1 MKSRSNLELK
11 IQLGI
16 VLAIA
21 VLAAGVLIYATSVA
35 PWAGSDS
42 VEYVEVARN
51 FAAGHGLVI
60 FRASGKVVPLS
71 LRPPLLSIALGTFS
85 AVGIGVMQASRW
97 LNIILL
103 ASWVGGLGWLL
114 TRKANLGWFGV
125 TCATVLAVH
134 PDVFEQFAGIMSEP
148 LFLVLGTY
156 GLVASYG
163 AVARRSRSLFWGSVL
178 LTAAALLARYA
189 GVVFVLV
196 GALIQLFRQ
205 KGSFFQRLLSALMY
219 FGAAVAPFLLWTLS
233 VRMAGGAPGTYAFQ
247 IDGLWRRLEPVRLA
261 LVNTLWKWIP
271 FFENLSGINYR
282 GKLYALAATLTTAL
296 VVLPIA
302 LILKR
307 RQNGRSRDSGREA
320 FIGLLFAGFGILY
333 LLFITT
339 TYLVVELPK
348 PILDGRILM
357 PGMLAMILSI
367 LFYIHRA
374 VETLGSESPLRFLV
388 LIFPI
393 LFVSFYA
400 PATVSLAKELH
411 PSGRGYS
418 SAGWQNSCLI
428 EAVRGIPPDRQIIS
442 DDIEG
447 IMFHTGRTAYRIPD
461 LQTGRSRPL
470 DERLGDDPTD
480 DVHSLFNEGKAVLVL
495 FNSANVKFYGTYEEE
510 TEQRIEGLT
519 GGLVECITAC
529 DGSVYAYDRESCP

>member
-1 MKSRSNLELK
+1 MNSRSNLEQT
-11 IQLGI
+11 IQLVVVSLLT
-16 VLAIA
+16 VL
-21 VLAAGVLIYATSVA
+21 GVGCLIYATSVA

-60 FRASGKVVPLS
+60 FRASGRVVPLS
-71 LRPPLLSIALGTFS
+71 LRPPLLSIALGAFS

-97 LNIILL
+97 LNIVLF
-103 ASWVGGLGWLL
+103 AFWVGGMGWLL

-125 TCATVLAVH
+125 TCAALLALH

-148 LFLVLGTY
+148 LFLVVGTY

-163 AVARRSRSLFWGSVL
+163 AVVRHSRLLFWGSVL

-189 GVVFVLV
+189 GVVFVSV

-205 KGSFFQRLLSALMY
+205 KGSLVQRILMACLY
-219 FGAAVAPFLLWTLS
+219 FGVGVVPFLIWTLS
-233 VRMAGGAPGTYAFQ
+233 VRMAGAAPGTYAFQ
-247 IDGLWRRLEPVRLA
+247 IDGLWRQLEPVRLA

-271 FFENLSGINYR
+271 FFENLSGLDYR
-282 GKLYALAATLTTAL
+282 EKLLTLAIILTATL

-302 LILKR
+302 LDLKGR
-307 RQNGRSRDSGREA
+307 RNLRSRDGEREA
-320 FIGLLFAGFGILY
+320 FIGFLFAGFGILY
-333 LLFITT
+333 LVFITG
-339 TYLVVELPK
+339 TYLFVELPK

-357 PGMLAMILSI
+357 PGMLALILSI

-374 VETLGSESPLRFLV
+374 VEVLGAESPLRFLV
-388 LIFPI
+388 IIIPI
-393 LFVSFYA
+393 VFVLFYA
-400 PATVSLAKELH
+400 PATFSLASELH

-428 EAVRGIPPDRQIIS
+428 EAVKSIPPDRVIIS

-447 IMFHTGRTAYRIPD
+447 IMFQTGRPAYRIPD

-480 DVHSLFNEGKAVLVL
+480 DVHRLFNEGKAVLVL
-495 FNSANVKFYGTYEEE
+495 FDSAKVKFYGTYEEE

-519 GGLVECITAC
+519 DGLVECISVC
-529 DGSVYAYDRESCP
+529 DGSVYAYDSESCP